1 MKKAVV
7 FIKGGFGNQLFQFAF
22 ANYLKIN
29 NYKVTLN
36 TDLFRVNGTSTP
48 RELTIP
54 INNFGFKEQS
64 IISKQIL
71 KSGMIFESSKKIRSS
86 MLHLL
91 FKDYKYTKNNQDIL
105 TSDAKRLFFNDYWKD
120 MKYVDASKDYMINSL
135 KKNKIIHSGFSESND
150 FAMIHVRRGDFVKDD
165 RHLNIDFYKKGL
177 QMIKNNNIN
186 LKYDIFTDDYDW
198 VSQQSIFQDAENIFG
213 QKSGKNDNQKIHG
226 IDGMDDKNETIETF
240 SRMLRYKH
248 FLAGNSSFAFW
259 AAYLKS
265 KEDSTVVVPS
275 PWFRNHPPPTL
286 KKNKWCVIENN

>member
-36 TDLFRVNGTSTP
+36 TDLFRVIGTSTP

-64 IISKQIL
+64 SISKQIL
-71 KSGMIFESSKKIRSS
+71 KTGMIFEANNKIRSS
-86 MLHLL
+86 KLHLL

-105 TSDAKRLFFNDYWKD
+105 TLDAKRLFFNDYWKD
-120 MKYVDASKDYMINSL
+120 MKYIDASKRSMINSL
-135 KKNKIIHSGFSESND
+135 KKNEIINSGFKESND

-177 QMIKNNNIN
+177 QMIKSNKINI
-186 LKYDIFTDDYDW
+186 KYDIFTDDYDW
-198 VSQQSIFQDAENIFG
+198 VSRQSIFQDAENIFG
-213 QKSGKNDNQKIHG
+213 QKSIKNDNSKIDG
-226 IDGMDDKNETIETF
+226 IDAMDDKDETIETF

-248 FLAGNSSFAFW
+248 FIVGNSSFAFW

-265 KEDSTVVVPS
+265 NEDSTVVVPN
-275 PWFRNHPPPTL
+275 PWFRNHPHPTL